1 MGAWGIFPDSL
12 SIFGFRKLFKIAHPS
27 AFINL
32 DQGLRSFL
40 KTKWADAINAPAH
53 LHLVFANRSRTG
65 TAGDDVG
72 VQRDRAIPR
81 QRPAFQIDAGGYCD

>member
-1 MGAWGIFPDSL
+1 MSFRIPVNLDYRQYREQLRWGVLDQPMGAWGIFPDSL

-40 KTKWADAINAPAH
+40 KTKWTGASNAPAH
-53 LHLVFANRSRTG
+53 SN
-65 TAGDDVG
+65 
-72 VQRDRAIPR
+72 
-81 QRPAFQIDAGGYCD
+81 